1 MVNVYKGMA
10 DALTCG
16 SYKDIKLLEHAM
28 KFLERVIEGRLR
40 KIVRI
45 DSMQFGFMAGRS
57 TTDAIFIVRLLQE
70 FVTGKGAKIIKNSVT
85 YLMDVES
92 VVRSFGFAVQL
103 YADDTQLYGSSLP
116 MDAEDLS
123 VRVLEAISA
132 VESWMS
138 SNRLRLNADK
148 TQFSWFGTH
157 QQLAKRDLASL
168 ASISPSLISSDS
180 VRDLGVLLDSELTMD
195 AHIKQLCRSCFYQLR
210 RLRVIR
216 HCLSRES
223 LLTLAYAFICN
234 RIDYCNGVL
243 CGVTAGRLDR
253 LQSVL
258 NATAR
263 LVLNIPKFSHI
274 SLAIRDELH
283 WLPVQCRSQ
292 YKTVSLCET
301 AFPVLR
307 HNIYRNSAALSPPC
321 WVVSIFDLLAETTS

>member
-1 MVNVYKGMA
+1 
-10 DALTCG
+10 
-16 SYKDIKLLEHAM
+16 
-28 KFLERVIEGRLR
+28 
-40 KIVRI
+40 
-45 DSMQFGFMAGRS
+45 
-57 TTDAIFIVRLLQE
+57 
-70 FVTGKGAKIIKNSVT
+70 
-85 YLMDVES
+85 
-92 VVRSFGFAVQL
+92 
-103 YADDTQLYGSSLP
+103 

-123 VRVLEAISA
+123 VRVLAAISA

-148 TQFSWFGTH
+148 TPFIWFGTR

-180 VRDLGVLLDSELTMD
+180 VRDLGVRLDCELTMD
-195 AHIKQLCRSCFYQLR
+195 AYIKQLCRSCFYQLR

-216 HCLSRES
+216 HCLSRGS
-223 LLTLAYAFICN
+223 LSTLACAFICN

-263 LVLNIPKFSHI
+263 LVLNIPKFSHT

-292 YKTVSLCET
+292 YKICILV
-301 AFPVLR
+301 
-307 HNIYRNSAALSPPC
+307 RNSICRFVATLSTGTLPPC
-321 WVVSIFDLLAETTS
+321 RLRVGSSASSICWPKLPLIVPQFRTVNYGLRGFSISGPRLWNTLPWHSTIRWKLVPFQK